1 MAASGEAERR
11 ERRVTSGSK
20 IRSYKDLDVWKKAVA
35 LVTDVYRETRSFP
48 KDEVYALT
56 NQIRRAATSV
66 PANIAEGWGRGKTRE
81 FCQFLRIARGS
92 LLELETH
99 LLVARNLGYGSD
111 MENQRLAAGM
121 EEVSKMLN
129 ALVAKLEGRGRD

>member
-1 MAASGEAERR
+1 MSDSR
-11 ERRVTSGSK
+11 
-20 IRSYKDLDVWKKAVA
+20 IRSYKDLEVWKKAVA

-48 KDEVYALT
+48 KEEIYALT
-56 NQIRRAATSV
+56 NQIRRAASSV
-66 PANIAEGWGRGKTRE
+66 PANIAEGWGRGKTKE

-99 LLVARNLGYGSD
+99 LIVAGNLAYIKAD
-111 MENQRLAAGM
+111 ENQRLAAGI

-129 ALVAKLEGRGRD
+129 ALIAKLEGRSHD

>member
-1 MAASGEAERR
+1 MSDDQGSDKRLVTGERR
-11 ERRVTSGSK
+11 
-20 IRSYKDLDVWKKAVA
+20 IRSYKDLEVWKKAVV

-66 PANIAEGWGRGKTRE
+66 PANIAEGWGRGKTKE

-99 LLVARNLGYGSD
+99 LLVASNLQYGTEA
-111 MENQRLAAGM
+111 ENRRLAESM

-129 ALVAKLEGRGRD
+129 ALIAKLEGRGRD

>member
-1 MAASGEAERR
+1 M
-11 ERRVTSGSK
+11 TSEK
-20 IRSYKDLDVWKKAVA
+20 RIRSYKDLEVWKKAVA

-48 KDEVYALT
+48 KEEIYAVT
-56 NQIRRAATSV
+56 NQIRRAASSV
-66 PANIAEGWGRGKTRE
+66 PANIAEGWGRGKTKE

-99 LLVARNLGYGSD
+99 LIVAGNLAYIKAD
-111 MENQRLAAGM
+111 ENQRLAAGI

-129 ALVAKLEGRGRD
+129 ALIAKLEGRSHD